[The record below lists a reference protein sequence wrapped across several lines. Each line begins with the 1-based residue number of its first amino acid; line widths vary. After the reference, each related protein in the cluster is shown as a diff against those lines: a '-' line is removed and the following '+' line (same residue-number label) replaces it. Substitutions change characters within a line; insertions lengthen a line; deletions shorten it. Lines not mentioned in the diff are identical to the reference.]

1 MILTDTLAIACS
13 DLTAP
18 FKTPITSGK
27 LLPRKVTAHRVFE
40 RYGLQRDP
48 EKHIQ

>member
-18 FKTPITSGK
+18 FKTPITGK
-27 LLPRKVTAHRVFE
+27 LLPRKVTANRVFE